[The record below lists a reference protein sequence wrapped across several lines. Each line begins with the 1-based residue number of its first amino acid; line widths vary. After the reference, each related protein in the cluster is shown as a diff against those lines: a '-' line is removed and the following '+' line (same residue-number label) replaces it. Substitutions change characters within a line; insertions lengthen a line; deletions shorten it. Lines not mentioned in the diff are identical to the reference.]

1 MMYYNF
7 KPPSESS
14 SCQDSELLECS
25 ANPESLPTING
36 MTVLLNLG
44 ETHGVAEEK

>member
-1 MMYYNF
+1 MMYYNLSHHR
-7 KPPSESS
+7 KSS